1 MSLFVDRVI
10 TPNESA
16 IQVGMAWHPQFGL
29 LALGS
34 YSEDQGGVITIVDH
48 AGFETETGRIPPHP
62 TAQSS
67 CLSWHPLKKL
77 LVIGWDTGE
86 LYIYVN
92 SQCLK
97 VDALH
102 NGPIHLAKWS
112 SHGSSLITSDKNGS
126 IIGWKSDGNAHLE
139 MLFHHELKD
148 EFTGLVFCPSQGFDQ
163 DGNDGGIGL
172 SLTGLARAA
181 VAGDEKAL
189 DLFSSWRPDV
199 SRRAPTKPIENLN
212 AYAGSGSGIIYSL
225 NENGSCMEVLQADGA
240 VKELLVMGSIL
251 IIVTETMVI
260 GQFQIE
266 KDGSV
271 TELSRVKLSSRMKEN
286 QICWVSSTQLAISS
300 GETSLRVWNLKSDEN
315 FVVSFEPTSNASEF
329 ITSLDFCPSKS
340 ILSAGTS
347 AGNLIMWQLQAN
359 SFGVVETN
367 SRMLPITHIGNSI
380 RTIQWGMSGGGK
392 VLALSTI
399 RQVFFL
405 NEQDR
410 AMAFSGGVSA
420 VQISPMEVAV
430 NFHNGEEPGKLAS
443 SHPIERMYLTEA
455 HIVLYGGGRIF
466 TYEIQKDIKH
476 MMSVGSFSVFCDE
489 IAAHDQSIFTLETD
503 RVLVRSFQ
511 GTIKQTLTM
520 TEEEGSATTLSVSGK
535 YLLVGTINAVVKIW
549 DLSKREARLHAH
561 PIQLREKINDFTHI
575 TEIKLSS
582 SGAYLS
588 VFSANNQ
595 RSTDSKLFVFDIEG
609 NSVRHYNFNSGQND
623 ADDISVPP
631 NSASSFDRGSVILN
645 GSFDNRNEDSHPPA
659 LALRNQVKG
668 RGIISHAWDEREDHF
683 LVCQTRPLLSDNGE
697 EDSDKYVSL
706 FFHEEHGLIVH
717 DIFEA
722 ASPKSSQLVGVDVPF
737 VYVYNDHN
745 VQDQDKPEKG
755 KNTVK
760 AKDPKRQSVDANVV
774 QQVLLKDFE
783 GLDASDKPTRDAVVK
798 FCFNLSIGNMDEAF
812 RAIKVINN
820 KKVWGNLARMCVKS
834 QRLDVATICLG
845 KMEHSIGARAMRKMI
860 QSKKSSDVKVA
871 TLAIYLNMPE
881 EAERILF
888 SSEQY
893 ELLNKF
899 YQDSGKWQKALE
911 LADNYDRIHLR
922 KTYYN
927 YAKHLESKHDIDGAI
942 VYYEKSG
949 TSRFEVP
956 RLLFEDW
963 AALEAYVDKSD
974 DKALKRWLAQ
984 YLESTGEMEMALQF
998 YELAEDYLSL
1008 VRVHCYCENLE
1019 KASEIANSSGD
1030 RAACYHL
1037 ARQFENMD
1045 DIQSAIHF
1053 FTKAQAYSNAIR
1065 ICKEQGY
1072 DDHIWNLALLASPN
1086 EKLDAAKHFEK
1097 SNRPMYDRAVILYE
1111 KAGFF
1116 GKALDLAIQTN
1127 QHNTLQG
1134 ITKNLSQHT
1143 DPLLLSKAANFFL
1156 ENKQYDKAVDL
1167 FVVSRQV
1174 QQALDLCLQYN
1185 INITNEMAE
1194 KLAQT
1199 TEGGEAD
1206 PQVLN
1211 KLAEVCY
1218 RQGNYHLATKKWT
1231 QAGNRLQAMKALL
1244 KSGDTEKIIYF
1255 ANVSRDRDIYILAGN
1270 FLQTLDWRN
1279 NGNIMKNIIAFY
1291 QKSKAYD
1298 LLGWFY
1304 QACADVEIDEYQNY
1318 EKALGAL
1325 SECVNSLQKHGN
1337 ALELA
1342 DKTAAVLRNME
1353 LIRKF
1358 VECQQNYPDHPTEA
1372 MQVCRGLLQEAEIN
1386 AAVRKGDIYGFM
1398 IEHFAKT
1405 QDYRG
1410 AQQMI
1415 EELRR
1420 SIPNVNLA
1428 YYVNSDVLLTIEK
1441 ALGISLLPDSTTSK
1455 RTNANDDEDEDVGAS
1470 VVSDNSD

>member
-1 MSLFVDRVI
+1 MSLFVDKVI

-48 AGFETETGRIPPHP
+48 TGFETESGRIPPHP

-112 SHGSSLITSDKNGS
+112 SHGSSLITTDKNGS

-148 EFTGLVFCPSQGFDQ
+148 EFTGLIFCPSHGHDQ
-163 DGNDGGIGL
+163 DLNEGGVGL

-189 DLFSSWRPDV
+189 DLFSSWRPDL

-212 AYAGSGSGIIYSL
+212 AYAGSGNGIIYSL

-240 VKELLVMGSIL
+240 VKELLVMGSVL

-300 GETSLRVWNLKSDEN
+300 GETSLRVWNLKSDDN

-329 ITSLDFCPSKS
+329 ITCLDFCPSKS

-347 AGNLIMWQLQAN
+347 AGNLIMWQLQSN
-359 SFGVVETN
+359 TFGVVETN
-367 SRMLPITHIGNSI
+367 SRMLPISYIGNSI
-380 RTIQWGMSGGGK
+380 RSIQWGMSGGGK

-420 VQISPMEVAV
+420 VQISPTDVAV
-430 NFHNGEEPGKLAS
+430 NFHNQDDPGKLTS
-443 SHPIERMYLTEA
+443 NHPIERMYLTEA
-455 HIVLYGGGRIF
+455 HIVLYGGGKIVTF
-466 TYEIQKDIKH
+466 EIQKDIKH
-476 MMSVGSFSVFCDE
+476 MMSVGNFNVFCDE

-503 RVLVRSFQ
+503 RVFVRSFQ
-511 GTIKQTLTM
+511 GTIKQTLIM
-520 TEEEGSATTLSVSGK
+520 TEEEGTATT
-535 YLLVGTINAVVKIW
+535 
-549 DLSKREARLHAH
+549 
-561 PIQLREKINDFTHI
+561 
-575 TEIKLSS
+575 
-582 SGAYLS
+582 
-588 VFSANNQ
+588 
-595 RSTDSKLFVFDIEG
+595 
-609 NSVRHYNFNSGQND
+609 
-623 ADDISVPP
+623 ISV
-631 NSASSFDRGSVILN
+631 GSVILN
-645 GSFDNRNEDSHPPA
+645 GSIDNRNENSQPSA
-659 LALRNQVKG
+659 LALRSQVKG
-668 RGIISHAWDEREDHF
+668 RGIVSHAWDEREDHF
-683 LVCQTRPLLSDNGE
+683 LVCQTRPLLSENGE
-697 EDSDKYVSL
+697 DEADKYVSL

-722 ASPKSSQLVGVDVPF
+722 ASARSSQLVGVDVPF
-737 VYVYNDHN
+737 VYVYNDHK
-745 VQDQDKPEKG
+745 VQEKEKG
-755 KNTVK
+755 KE
-760 AKDPKRQSVDANVV
+760 KDKDSKKSSVTSNVV
-774 QQVLLKDFE
+774 EQVLLKDFE

-942 VYYEKSG
+942 AYYEKSG

-1111 KAGFF
+1111 KAGYF

-1134 ITKNLSQHT
+1134 ITKHLSQHT

-1167 FVVSRQV
+1167 FVVSHQV

-1206 PQVLN
+1206 PAVLN

-1270 FLQTLDWRN
+1270 YLQTLDWRN

-1325 SECVNSLQKHGN
+1325 SECVASLQKHGSSM
-1337 ALELA
+1337 ELA
-1342 DKTAAVLRNME
+1342 DKTTAVLRNME
-1353 LIRKF
+1353 LIQKF
-1358 VECQQNYPDHPTEA
+1358 VDCQQHYPDHPTEA
-1372 MQVCRGLLQEAEIN
+1372 MQVCRDLLQEEEIN

-1405 QDYRG
+1405 QDYRS

-1441 ALGISLLPDSTTSK
+1441 SLGVSLLPDSASTK
-1455 RTNANDDEDEDVGAS
+1455 RGANSNANYVEDGNEDGYQDGGDS
-1470 VVSDNSD
+1470 VLSD